1 MGEGDYLI
9 LVLMT
14 YQLNPAKRQ
23 RWSQTMTM
31 DFFFLFF
38 KDSVPAQ
45 IAYLERD
52 HASCYLVSLPKKVS
66 FGKI

>member
-14 YQLNPAKRQ
+14 YQLNPAKKQ

-38 KDSVPAQ
+38 FFEDSVPARTATY
-45 IAYLERD
+45 ISGA
-52 HASCYLVSLPKKVS
+52 
-66 FGKI
+66 

>member
-14 YQLNPAKRQ
+14 
-23 RWSQTMTM
+23 SQEAALVT
-31 DFFFLFF
+31 DNDYGFFFSFF
-38 KDSVPAQ
+38 FQASVPARTA
-45 IAYLERD
+45 AYLERD

>member
-14 YQLNPAKRQ
+14 
-23 RWSQTMTM
+23 SQEAALVT
-31 DFFFLFF
+31 DNDYGFFFFSF
-38 KDSVPAQ
+38 SFQASVPARTA
-45 IAYLERD
+45 AYLERD